1 MNEPYPWYGLVEGE
15 ELEQGDLLL
24 DCPCYRPTAN
34 DETERFRVDVVIVSQ
49 SCDLAN
55 EKLQIAQV
63 CPVYPLEDLAV
74 KVELLRNKRGREDLR
89 RGHFPGFH
97 LLNRCELSGHES
109 DFWVCD
115 FRSLFG
121 VHITV
126 AKVLAVAQS
135 PRVRILPPYREHL
148 AQSFARF
155 FMRVGLPVDVPP
167 FA

>member
-1 MNEPYPWYGLVEGE
+1 MIESYPWYGLADGD
-15 ELEQGDLLL
+15 ELEQGDLLF
-24 DCPCYRPTAN
+24 DCPTIQPTATN
-34 DETERFRVDVVIVSQ
+34 EFDKLKTNVVVLSQ

-55 EKLQIAQV
+55 EKLKIVQV
-63 CPVYPLEDLAV
+63 CPIFPLEDLASTTDTF
-74 KVELLRNKRGREDLR
+74 RSKRGREDLR

-97 LLNRCELSGHES
+97 LLNRCEIAGHES

-121 VHITV
+121 VHVAV
-126 AKVLAVAQS
+126 AKALAVEQS
-135 PRVRILPPYREHL
+135 PRLRILPPYREHL
-148 AQSFARF
+148 AQAFARF

>member
-1 MNEPYPWYGLVEGE
+1 MNESYPWYGLIDGE
-15 ELEQGDLLL
+15 VLEQGDLLL
-24 DCPCYRPTAN
+24 DCPTFRPTAAS
-34 DETERFRVDVVIVSQ
+34 EFEEICSDVVILSQ
-49 SCDLAN
+49 SCDLTN
-55 EKLQIAQV
+55 NKLEIVQV
-63 CPVYPLEDLAV
+63 CPIFSLD
-74 KVELLRNKRGREDLR
+74 ELTTQVDRFRSKRGREDLR

-97 LLNRCELSGHES
+97 LLNRCELPSHES

-121 VHITV
+121 VHVAV
-126 AKVLAVAQS
+126 AKALAAEQS

-148 AQSFARF
+148 AQAFARF